1 MRSRAGISTSF
12 VPACAIV
19 HPPDEPC
26 AVSPLLDEG
35 VSESKV
41 AFTVAAVSVMHVPT
55 PVQPPPLHPAKV
67 EPGLLVAVRVTAVP
81 SRKKPLQIPPQSTP
95 AGLDMTVPD
104 PVPTLAIT
112 RVNVPG
118 GGAGLKVAATV
129 ASTVS

>member
-1 MRSRAGISTSF
+1 MGISASF

-35 VSESKV
+35 ASKSNV
-41 AFTVAAVSVMHVPT
+41 AFTVAVVFVLQVPT
-55 PVQPPPLHPAKV
+55 PVQPPPLHPVKI
-67 EPGLLVAVRVTAVP
+67 EPGSLTAIRVTTVP
-81 SRKKPLQIPPQSTP
+81 LKKLPLQIPPQSTP
-95 AGLDMTVPD
+95 AGLDLTVPD
-104 PVPTLAIT
+104 PVPTFAIT

-118 GGAGLKVAATV
+118 GGAGLKLAVTV